1 MAVVATGFFDGVHLG
16 HREVIKTLVSSARKK
31 GEEAL
36 VVTFDAH
43 PRTVLQ
49 QDAGRLRLLTTPQER
64 ERLLLSLGVDRVE
77 TIPFSKQ
84 FASMDAESYIR
95 NVLMDKF
102 KATSIILGYD
112 NRLGSDM
119 LGVGEIG
126 NLCAGLGLKMEEV
139 APYVMP
145 DGTTV
150 SSTRIRNSLAGGM
163 VDYANDMLG
172 YKYML
177 TGVVVSGKQIGRTI
191 GFPTANTLP
200 SAPLKLVPERGV
212 YLTEVDVLGGH
223 FYGMTNIGDVVETN
237 IFDFDES
244 IYGLELTLR
253 FISRIR
259 DMRTMNGLDDLK
271 SQLSADKLSAL
282 QMLNA
287 LNQLSYLS

>member
-102 KATSIILGYD
+102 NATSIILGYD

-119 LGVGEIG
+119 LGVKEIG
-126 NLCAGLGLKMEEV
+126 NLCAELSLKMEEV

-150 SSTRIRNSLAGGM
+150 SSTRIRNSLSDGM

-172 YKYML
+172 YRYML

-223 FYGMTNIGDVVETN
+223 FYGMTNIGDIVETN

-253 FISRIR
+253 FVSRIR
-259 DMRTMNGLDDLK
+259 DMRTMSGLDDLK
-271 SQLSADKLSAL
+271 SQLSADKSSAL

-287 LNQLSYLS
+287 LNY

>member
-112 NRLGSDM
+112 NRFGSDM
-119 LGVGEIG
+119 LGVKEIG

-244 IYGLELTLR
+244 IYGLELTLC

-259 DMRTMNGLDDLK
+259 DMRTMSGLDDLK

-287 LNQLSYLS
+287 LN

>member
-49 QDAGRLRLLTTPQER
+49 QDAGKLRLLTTSQER

-102 KATSIILGYD
+102 NATSIILGYD

-119 LGVGEIG
+119 LGVKEIG
-126 NLCAGLGLKMEEV
+126 NLCAELGLKMEEV

-150 SSTRIRNSLAGGM
+150 SSTRIRNSLSGGM

-172 YKYML
+172 YRYML

-223 FYGMTNIGDVVETN
+223 FYGMTNIGDIVETN

-259 DMRTMNGLDDLK
+259 DMRTMSGLDDLK
-271 SQLSADKLSAL
+271 SQLSADKSSAL

-287 LNQLSYLS
+287 LNY

>member
-16 HREVIKTLVSSARKK
+16 HREVITTLVSSARKK

-119 LGVGEIG
+119 LGVKEIG
-126 NLCAGLGLKMEEV
+126 KLCAGLGLKMEEV

-259 DMRTMNGLDDLK
+259 DMRTMSGLDDLK

-287 LNQLSYLS
+287 LN

>member
-49 QDAGRLRLLTTPQER
+49 QDAGKLRLLTTPQER

-102 KATSIILGYD
+102 NATSIILGYD

-119 LGVGEIG
+119 LGVKEIG
-126 NLCAGLGLKMEEV
+126 NLCAELGLKMEEV

-150 SSTRIRNSLAGGM
+150 SSTRIRNSLSDGM

-172 YKYML
+172 YRYML

-223 FYGMTNIGDVVETN
+223 FYGMTNIGDIVETN

-259 DMRTMNGLDDLK
+259 DMRTMSGLDDLK
-271 SQLSADKLSAL
+271 SQLSADKSSAL

-287 LNQLSYLS
+287 LNY

>member
-150 SSTRIRNSLAGGM
+150 SSTRIRNSLSCGM

-177 TGVVVSGKQIGRTI
+177 AGVVVSGKQIGRTI

-212 YLTEVDVLGGH
+212 YLTEVDVLGDH

-259 DMRTMNGLDDLK
+259 DMRTMSGLDDLK

-287 LNQLSYLS
+287 LN

>member
-119 LGVGEIG
+119 LGVKEIG
-126 NLCAGLGLKMEEV
+126 NLCAGLGLEMEEV

-212 YLTEVDVLGGH
+212 YLTEVDALGGH

-259 DMRTMNGLDDLK
+259 DMRTMSGLDDLK

-287 LNQLSYLS
+287 LN

>member
-126 NLCAGLGLKMEEV
+126 HLCAGLGLKMEEV

-145 DGTTV
+145 DGTAV
-150 SSTRIRNSLAGGM
+150 SSTRIRNSLSGGM

-172 YKYML
+172 YRYML

-212 YLTEVDVLGGH
+212 YLTGVDVLGGH

-259 DMRTMNGLDDLK
+259 DMRTMSGLDDLK

-287 LNQLSYLS
+287 LN

>member
-102 KATSIILGYD
+102 NATSIILGYD

-119 LGVGEIG
+119 LGVKEIG
-126 NLCAGLGLKMEEV
+126 NLCAELGLKMEEV

-150 SSTRIRNSLAGGM
+150 SSTRIRNSLSDGM

-172 YKYML
+172 YRYML

-223 FYGMTNIGDVVETN
+223 FYGMTNIGDIVETN

-259 DMRTMNGLDDLK
+259 DMRTMSGLDDLK
-271 SQLSADKLSAL
+271 SQLSADKSSAL

-287 LNQLSYLS
+287 LN

>member
-16 HREVIKTLVSSARKK
+16 HREVITTLVSSARKK

-84 FASMDAESYIR
+84 FASMEAESYIR

-119 LGVGEIG
+119 LGVKEIG

-259 DMRTMNGLDDLK
+259 DMRTMSGLDDLK

-287 LNQLSYLS
+287 LN

>member
-64 ERLLLSLGVDRVE
+64 ERLLLSLGVDSVE

-150 SSTRIRNSLAGGM
+150 SSTRIRNSLSGGM

-177 TGVVVSGKQIGRTI
+177 TGVVVSGKQIGRII

-212 YLTEVDVLGGH
+212 YLTEVDVLGDH

-259 DMRTMNGLDDLK
+259 DMRTMSGLDDLK

-287 LNQLSYLS
+287 LN

>member
-84 FASMDAESYIR
+84 FASMDAKSYIR

-102 KATSIILGYD
+102 KTTSIILGYD

-119 LGVGEIG
+119 LGVKEIG
-126 NLCAGLGLKMEEV
+126 NLCAGLGLKMKEV

-150 SSTRIRNSLAGGM
+150 SSTRIRNSLSGGI

-259 DMRTMNGLDDLK
+259 DMRTMSGLDDLK

-287 LNQLSYLS
+287 LN

>member
-49 QDAGRLRLLTTPQER
+49 QDAGKLRLLTTPQER

-95 NVLMDKF
+95 NVLMDRF

-150 SSTRIRNSLAGGM
+150 SSTRIRNSLSGGM

-177 TGVVVSGKQIGRTI
+177 TGVVVSGKQIGRII

-212 YLTEVDVLGGH
+212 YLTEVDVLGDH

-259 DMRTMNGLDDLK
+259 DMRTMSGLDDLK

-287 LNQLSYLS
+287 LN

>member
-126 NLCAGLGLKMEEV
+126 NLCAGLGLKKEEV

-259 DMRTMNGLDDLK
+259 DMRIMSGLDDLK

>member
-1 MAVVATGFFDGVHLG
+1 MAVVATGFFDGVHIG

-49 QDAGRLRLLTTPQER
+49 QDAGKLRLLTTPQER
-64 ERLLLSLGVDRVE
+64 ERLLRSLGVDRVE

-102 KATSIILGYD
+102 NATSIILGYD

-119 LGVGEIG
+119 LGVKEIG
-126 NLCAGLGLKMEEV
+126 NLCAELGLKMEEV

-150 SSTRIRNSLAGGM
+150 SSTRIRNSLSEGI

-172 YKYML
+172 YRYML

-259 DMRTMNGLDDLK
+259 DMRTMSGLDDLK

-282 QMLNA
+282 QMLSA
-287 LNQLSYLS
+287 LN

>member
-64 ERLLLSLGVDRVE
+64 ERLLLSLGVDSVE

-150 SSTRIRNSLAGGM
+150 SSTRIRNSLSGGM

-177 TGVVVSGKQIGRTI
+177 TGVVVSGKQIGRII

-212 YLTEVDVLGGH
+212 YLTEVDVLGDH

-259 DMRTMNGLDDLK
+259 DMRTMSGLDDLK

-282 QMLNA
+282 QMLDA
-287 LNQLSYLS
+287 LN

>member
-126 NLCAGLGLKMEEV
+126 NLCAGLGLKKEEV

-200 SAPLKLVPERGV
+200 SAPLKLVPERGG

-259 DMRTMNGLDDLK
+259 DMRTMSGLDDLK

-287 LNQLSYLS
+287 LN

>member
-16 HREVIKTLVSSARKK
+16 HREVIKTLVSSAHKK

-49 QDAGRLRLLTTPQER
+49 QDAGKLRLLTTPQER
-64 ERLLLSLGVDRVE
+64 ERLLRSLGVDRVE

-84 FASMDAESYIR
+84 FASMEAESYIR

-102 KATSIILGYD
+102 NATSIILGYD

-119 LGVGEIG
+119 LGVKEIG
-126 NLCAGLGLKMEEV
+126 NLCTELGLKMEEV

-150 SSTRIRNSLAGGM
+150 SSTRIRNSLSDGM
-163 VDYANDMLG
+163 VGYANDMLG
-172 YKYML
+172 YRYML

-223 FYGMTNIGDVVETN
+223 FYGMTNIGDIVETN

-253 FISRIR
+253 FVSRIR
-259 DMRTMNGLDDLK
+259 DMRTMSGLDDLK
-271 SQLSADKLSAL
+271 SQLSADKSSAL

-287 LNQLSYLS
+287 LN

>member
-126 NLCAGLGLKMEEV
+126 NLCAGLGLKKEEV

-259 DMRTMNGLDDLK
+259 DMRIMSGLDDLK

-287 LNQLSYLS
+287 LN

>member
-16 HREVIKTLVSSARKK
+16 HREVIKTLVSFARQK

-95 NVLMDKF
+95 DVLMDKF

-259 DMRTMNGLDDLK
+259 DMRTMSGLDDLK

-287 LNQLSYLS
+287 LN

>member
-16 HREVIKTLVSSARKK
+16 HREVIKSLVSSARKK

-49 QDAGRLRLLTTPQER
+49 QDAGKLRLLTTPQER
-64 ERLLLSLGVDRVE
+64 ERLLRSLGVDRVE

-102 KATSIILGYD
+102 NATSIILGYD

-119 LGVGEIG
+119 LGVKEIG
-126 NLCAGLGLKMEEV
+126 NLCAELGLKMEEV

-150 SSTRIRNSLAGGM
+150 SSTRIRNSLSDGM

-172 YKYML
+172 YRYML

-223 FYGMTNIGDVVETN
+223 FYGMTNIGDIVETN

-253 FISRIR
+253 FVSRIR
-259 DMRTMNGLDDLK
+259 DMRTMSGLDDLK
-271 SQLSADKLSAL
+271 SQLSADKSSAL

-287 LNQLSYLS
+287 LN

>member
-49 QDAGRLRLLTTPQER
+49 QDAGKLRLLTTPQER

-102 KATSIILGYD
+102 NATSIILGYD

-119 LGVGEIG
+119 LGVKEIG
-126 NLCAGLGLKMEEV
+126 NLCAELGLKMEEV

-259 DMRTMNGLDDLK
+259 DMRTMSGLDDLK

>member
-119 LGVGEIG
+119 LGVKEIG
-126 NLCAGLGLKMEEV
+126 NLCAELGLKMEEV

-150 SSTRIRNSLAGGM
+150 SSTRIRNSLSDGM

-172 YKYML
+172 YRYML

-223 FYGMTNIGDVVETN
+223 FYGMTNIGDIVETN

-253 FISRIR
+253 FVSRIR
-259 DMRTMNGLDDLK
+259 DMRTMSGLDDLK

-287 LNQLSYLS
+287 LN

>member
-126 NLCAGLGLKMEEV
+126 NLCAGLGLNMEEV

-253 FISRIR
+253 FVSRIR
-259 DMRTMNGLDDLK
+259 DMRTMSGLDDLK

-287 LNQLSYLS
+287 LN

>member
-49 QDAGRLRLLTTPQER
+49 QDAGKLRLLTTPQER

-119 LGVGEIG
+119 LGVKEIG
-126 NLCAGLGLKMEEV
+126 NLCAELGLKMEEV

-145 DGTTV
+145 DGTIV
-150 SSTRIRNSLAGGM
+150 SSTRIRNSLSGGM

-172 YKYML
+172 YRYML

-223 FYGMTNIGDVVETN
+223 FYGMTNIGDIVETN

-253 FISRIR
+253 FVSRIR
-259 DMRTMNGLDDLK
+259 DMRTMSGLDDLK
-271 SQLSADKLSAL
+271 SQLSADKSSAL

-287 LNQLSYLS
+287 LN

>member
-119 LGVGEIG
+119 LGVKEIG
-126 NLCAGLGLKMEEV
+126 NLCAELGLKMEEV

-172 YKYML
+172 YKYTL

-223 FYGMTNIGDVVETN
+223 FYGMTNIGDIVETN

-253 FISRIR
+253 FVSRIR
-259 DMRTMNGLDDLK
+259 DMRTMSGLDDLK
-271 SQLSADKLSAL
+271 SQLSADKSSAL

-287 LNQLSYLS
+287 LN

>member
-49 QDAGRLRLLTTPQER
+49 QDAGKLRLLTTPQER

-84 FASMDAESYIR
+84 FASMDAKSYIR

-102 KATSIILGYD
+102 NATSIILGYD

-119 LGVGEIG
+119 LGVKEIG
-126 NLCAGLGLKMEEV
+126 NLCAELGLKMEEV

-150 SSTRIRNSLAGGM
+150 SSTRIRNSLSDGM

-223 FYGMTNIGDVVETN
+223 FYGMTNIGDIVETN

-253 FISRIR
+253 FVSRIR
-259 DMRTMNGLDDLK
+259 DMRTMSGLDDLK
-271 SQLSADKLSAL
+271 SQLSADKSSAL

-287 LNQLSYLS
+287 LNY

>member
-77 TIPFSKQ
+77 TIPFSRQ

-95 NVLMDKF
+95 NVLLDKF
-102 KATSIILGYD
+102 NATSIILGYD

-119 LGVGEIG
+119 LGVKEIG
-126 NLCAGLGLKMEEV
+126 NLCAGLGLKMGEV
-139 APYVMP
+139 APYMMP

-271 SQLSADKLSAL
+271 SQLSADKSSAL

-287 LNQLSYLS
+287 LN

>member
-49 QDAGRLRLLTTPQER
+49 QDAGKLRLLTTPQER

-102 KATSIILGYD
+102 NATSIILGYD

-119 LGVGEIG
+119 LGVKEIG
-126 NLCAGLGLKMEEV
+126 NLCAELGLKMEEV

-172 YKYML
+172 YRYML

-212 YLTEVDVLGGH
+212 YLTAVDVLGGH
-223 FYGMTNIGDVVETN
+223 FYGMTNIGNIVETN

-253 FISRIR
+253 FVSRIR
-259 DMRTMNGLDDLK
+259 DMRTMSGLDDLK
-271 SQLSADKLSAL
+271 SQLSADKSSAL

-287 LNQLSYLS
+287 LN

>member
-84 FASMDAESYIR
+84 FASMNAESYIR
-95 NVLMDKF
+95 KVLMDKF

-259 DMRTMNGLDDLK
+259 DMRIMSGLDDLK

>member
-49 QDAGRLRLLTTPQER
+49 QDAGKLRLLTTPQER

-84 FASMDAESYIR
+84 FASMDAESYMR

-102 KATSIILGYD
+102 NATSIILGYD

-119 LGVGEIG
+119 LGVKEIG
-126 NLCAGLGLKMEEV
+126 NLCAELGLKMEEV

-150 SSTRIRNSLAGGM
+150 SSTRIRNSLSDGM

-172 YKYML
+172 YRYML

-223 FYGMTNIGDVVETN
+223 FYGMTNIGDIVETN

-253 FISRIR
+253 FVSRIR
-259 DMRTMNGLDDLK
+259 DMRTMSGLDDLK
-271 SQLSADKLSAL
+271 SQLSADKSSAL

-287 LNQLSYLS
+287 LN

>member
-49 QDAGRLRLLTTPQER
+49 QDAGKLRLLTTPQER

-102 KATSIILGYD
+102 NATSIILGYD

-119 LGVGEIG
+119 LGVKEIG
-126 NLCAGLGLKMEEV
+126 NLCAELGLKMEEI

-150 SSTRIRNSLAGGM
+150 SSTRIRNSLSDGM

-172 YKYML
+172 YRYML

-223 FYGMTNIGDVVETN
+223 FYGMTNIGDIVETN

-259 DMRTMNGLDDLK
+259 DMRTMSGLDDLK
-271 SQLSADKLSAL
+271 SQLSADKSSAL

-287 LNQLSYLS
+287 LNY

>member
-49 QDAGRLRLLTTPQER
+49 QDAGKLRLLTTPQER

-119 LGVGEIG
+119 LGVKEIG
-126 NLCAGLGLKMEEV
+126 NLCAELGLKMEDV

-150 SSTRIRNSLAGGM
+150 SSTRIRNSLSDGM

-172 YKYML
+172 YRYML

-223 FYGMTNIGDVVETN
+223 FYGMTNIGDIVETN

-253 FISRIR
+253 FVSRIR
-259 DMRTMNGLDDLK
+259 DMRTMSGLDDLK
-271 SQLSADKLSAL
+271 SQLSADKSSAL

-287 LNQLSYLS
+287 LN

>member
-49 QDAGRLRLLTTPQER
+49 QDAGKLRLLTTPQER

-102 KATSIILGYD
+102 NATSIILGYD

-119 LGVGEIG
+119 LGVKEIG
-126 NLCAGLGLKMEEV
+126 NLCAELGLKMEEV

-150 SSTRIRNSLAGGM
+150 SSTRIRNSLSDGM

-172 YKYML
+172 YRYML

-223 FYGMTNIGDVVETN
+223 FYGMTNIDDVVETN

-253 FISRIR
+253 FVSRIR
-259 DMRTMNGLDDLK
+259 DMRTMSGLDDLK
-271 SQLSADKLSAL
+271 SQLSADKSSAL

-287 LNQLSYLS
+287 LN

>member
-16 HREVIKTLVSSARKK
+16 HREVITTLVSSARKK

-119 LGVGEIG
+119 LGVKEIG
-126 NLCAGLGLKMEEV
+126 NLCA
-139 APYVMP
+139 
-145 DGTTV
+145 D
-150 SSTRIRNSLAGGM
+150 LA
-163 VDYANDMLG
+163 
-172 YKYML
+172 
-177 TGVVVSGKQIGRTI
+177 
-191 GFPTANTLP
+191 
-200 SAPLKLVPERGV
+200 
-212 YLTEVDVLGGH
+212 
-223 FYGMTNIGDVVETN
+223 
-237 IFDFDES
+237 
-244 IYGLELTLR
+244 
-253 FISRIR
+253 
-259 DMRTMNGLDDLK
+259 
-271 SQLSADKLSAL
+271 
-282 QMLNA
+282 
-287 LNQLSYLS
+287 

>member
-119 LGVGEIG
+119 LGVKEIG
-126 NLCAGLGLKMEEV
+126 NLCAGLGLEMEEV

-259 DMRTMNGLDDLK
+259 DMRTMSGLDDLK

-287 LNQLSYLS
+287 LN

>member
-49 QDAGRLRLLTTPQER
+49 QDAGKLRLLTTPQER

-102 KATSIILGYD
+102 NATSIILGYD

-119 LGVGEIG
+119 LGVKEIG
-126 NLCAGLGLKMEEV
+126 NLCAELGLKMEEV

-150 SSTRIRNSLAGGM
+150 SSTRIRNSLSGGM

-172 YKYML
+172 YRYML

-259 DMRTMNGLDDLK
+259 DMRTMSGLDDLK
-271 SQLSADKLSAL
+271 SQLSTDKSSAL

-287 LNQLSYLS
+287 LN